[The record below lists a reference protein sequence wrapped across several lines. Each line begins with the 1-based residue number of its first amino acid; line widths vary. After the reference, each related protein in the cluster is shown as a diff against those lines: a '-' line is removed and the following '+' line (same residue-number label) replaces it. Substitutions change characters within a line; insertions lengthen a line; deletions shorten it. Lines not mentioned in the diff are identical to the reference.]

1 MTLPRS
7 RWAQAPILLL
17 TCGVMAAFPLV
28 NHFRHPAAFVDT
40 GWFAQELNGGPPT
53 QKAQNKDYPLWYA
66 TGRAFLAG
74 DDYYPPS
81 AGTVF
86 PFMYPPFAGLLLGLL
101 STLGSSGMLVAL
113 VVLNV
118 ACVAVAVELSVRLAA
133 GTGDVPLWLRVV
145 PASVV
150 LFSINDMFLL
160 GQPNLG
166 LLCLILGGL
175 MLVRTGRGV
184 AGGGLLAAA
193 AAIKAFPVVV
203 IVYLI
208 WRRYWTAAAA
218 MIAFTAL
225 FLVPLPATVRGWDRS
240 VTELKRWA
248 DGMLFKQGESGFGQR
263 PEQSLGW
270 RNQSLFGVLHRLLRP
285 VNTYADELIVPKE
298 KLRELPMSDGQAAEL
313 DALPVPPQREL
324 YVNVADVGYR
334 GALVGIAV
342 AAGLLG
348 LGFVAAMPPRGR
360 RTRATDAL
368 EFAILTMLVTVCTPY
383 AYTYYFVWLLF
394 PLTLSVYHG
403 MTGPTRLD
411 RRIGWGTVGL
421 VVVLLIL
428 GVPLAAVGLDAVFG
442 NTQLM
447 MACGSLF
454 WAAVVAAAGCAALL
468 WRAGNRPGA

>member
-1 MTLPRS
+1 
-7 RWAQAPILLL
+7 
-17 TCGVMAAFPLV
+17 MAAFPLI
-28 NHFRHPAAFVDT
+28 NHFRDTAAFADT
-40 GWFAQELNGGPPT
+40 GWFATELHGGPPT

-66 TGRAFLAG
+66 TGHAFLAG

-81 AGTVF
+81 SGTVF

-101 STLGSSGMLVAL
+101 STLGASGALVAMVL
-113 VVLNV
+113 LNV
-118 ACVAVAVELSVRLAA
+118 VSVAVAVELSVRLAA
-133 GTGDVPLWLRVV
+133 GTGDVPLGLRVV
-145 PASVV
+145 PAAIV

-175 MLVRTGRGV
+175 MLVRSGRGV
-184 AGGGLLAAA
+184 CGGGLLAAA
-193 AAIKAFPVVV
+193 AAMKAFPAVV

-218 MIAFTAL
+218 MVAFTAL

-270 RNQSLFGVLHRLLRP
+270 RNQSLFGVAHRLLRP

-298 KLRELPMSDGQAAEL
+298 KLRKLPMSEGQAAAL
-313 DALPVPPQREL
+313 DALPVPKQREL
-324 YVNVADVGYR
+324 YVNVVDVGYR
-334 GALVGIAV
+334 GALVGIVV

-348 LGFVAAMPPRGR
+348 LGFVAVMPARGR

-368 EFAILTMLVTVCTPY
+368 EFAILTLLVTVCTPY
-383 AYTYYFVWLLF
+383 AYTYYFVWLLY
-394 PLTLSVYHG
+394 PLTLLVYHG
-403 MTGPTRLD
+403 MTGPTRWD
-411 RRIGWGTVGL
+411 RRIGWGTFGL
-421 VVVLLIL
+421 VVLLMVL
-428 GVPLAAVGLDAVFG
+428 GVPVAAVGLDAVFG
-442 NTQLM
+442 NTQRM

-454 WAAVVAAAGCAALL
+454 WAALTAAAGCGALL
-468 WRAGNRPGA
+468 LRAGRPRT

>member
-28 NHFRHPAAFVDT
+28 NHFRHPAAFADT
-40 GWFAQELNGGPPT
+40 GWFANELNGGPPVP
-53 QKAQNKDYPLWYA
+53 KVQNKDYPLWYA

-74 DDYYPPS
+74 DDYYPPA

-101 STLGSSGMLVAL
+101 STLGAGGMLVAL
-113 VVLNV
+113 VLLNV
-118 ACVAVAVELSVRLAA
+118 ACVAVAVELSVRLAT

-145 PASVV
+145 PAAIV

-175 MLVRTGRGV
+175 MLARSGRGI

-193 AAIKAFPVVV
+193 TAIKAFPAVV

-218 MIAFTAL
+218 MVAFTAL

-270 RNQSLFGVLHRLLRP
+270 RNQSLFGVTHRLLRP
-285 VNTYADELIVPKE
+285 VNAYADEMIAPKE
-298 KLRELPMSDGQAAEL
+298 KYAPALKLPPEDAAKVA
-313 DALPVPPQREL
+313 ALPDPPQREL
-324 YVNVADVGYR
+324 YVNVVDVGYR
-334 GALVGIAV
+334 GALVGIVV

-348 LGFVAAMPPRGR
+348 LGFVAVMPARGR

-368 EFAILTMLVTVCTPY
+368 EFAVLTMLVTVCTPY

-394 PLTLSVYHG
+394 PLTLLAYHG
-403 MTGPTRLD
+403 ATGRTRLD
-411 RRIGWGTVGL
+411 RRIGWGTVAL

-428 GVPLAAVGLDAVFG
+428 GVPVAAVGLDAVFG

-454 WAAVVAAAGCAALL
+454 WAAVAAAAGCGGLL
-468 WRAGNRPGA
+468 WRARQS